1 MTEASAADL
10 GRLRWR
16 CRRGMKELD
25 ALLVDW
31 LDGEWG
37 GADETRRA
45 AFERLL
51 EREDSDLWR
60 WFTGRDAP
68 PDHEE
73 RALVESIRAARH
85 A

>member
-1 MTEASAADL
+1 MAIDAENPL

-31 LDGEWG
+31 LDAEW
-37 GADETRRA
+37 AAAEPARRA

-51 EREDSDLWR
+51 ESEDSDLWR

-68 PDHEE
+68 SDAAE
-73 RALVESIRAARH
+73 RALVESIRNARH